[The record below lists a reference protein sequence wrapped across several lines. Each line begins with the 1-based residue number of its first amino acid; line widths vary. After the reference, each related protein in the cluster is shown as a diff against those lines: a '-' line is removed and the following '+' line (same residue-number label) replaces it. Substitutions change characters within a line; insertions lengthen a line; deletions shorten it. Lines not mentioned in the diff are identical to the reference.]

1 MALESKVSAERSV
14 RKGGRK
20 MIADLLRQIYP
31 EMSYVT
37 AETID
42 LAVILIGIELI
53 TFSIGMFI
61 SDRYMEWF
69 DKQLQKGEGDK

>member
-1 MALESKVSAERSV
+1 
-14 RKGGRK
+14 

>member
-1 MALESKVSAERSV
+1 
-14 RKGGRK
+14 
-20 MIADLLRQIYP
+20 
-31 EMSYVT
+31 MSYVT